1 MWDSYVGILHGNLM
15 WDFYVGILHGNLMWD
30 SYMGILRYFITVYI
44 VVLFLRIQTP
54 YITKLLILEW
64 NNIFGVV
71 LARSH
76 DNTNPTSDDHHS
88 PTHFSEIPM

>member
-1 MWDSYVGILHGNLM
+1 MGILC
-15 WDFYVGILHGNLMWD
+15 GNLMWD
-30 SYMGILRYFITVYI
+30 SYVRILRYFITADI

-64 NNIFGVV
+64 NNIFGVK

-76 DNTNPTSDDHHS
+76 DNTNLTSDDRYS
-88 PTHFSEIPM
+88 PTLFSEILM